1 MEWAQL
7 VTLVGQSL
15 TNASKVLGQSG
26 RRARRTGAAV
36 ERAPPRT
43 VGPHPAPRAPHPAP
57 RPWGSL
63 FGRHI
68 FFNNP
73 PTWALRFGPTIQAQ
87 RGSVRVTGWQP
98 SDSESDRQR
107 CDGGSSTNLVGRR
120 AARARPAA
128 KGAGC
133 CAPRCR
139 ASVRAHWLGAGRCD
153 GGGRHRDRARW
164 CSMASAIPSCGA
176 QLERCP
182 TQRRRAMASTY
193 RKGRWTSS
201 PPRVPSTWPQCT
213 PGSAPHRA

>member
-1 MEWAQL
+1 MWPPGEADKRGSRTGPAPVRWMPHPLPRA
-7 VTLVGQSL
+7 
-15 TNASKVLGQSG
+15 
-26 RRARRTGAAV
+26 RARRWLRQSSV
-36 ERAPPRT
+36 CL
-43 VGPHPAPRAPHPAP
+43 
-57 RPWGSL
+57 RPGSL
-63 FGRHI
+63 SGVIFIHLPYLGTPIRNGGPDDRH
-68 FFNNP
+68 NG
-73 PTWALRFGPTIQAQ
+73 TLR
-87 RGSVRVTGWQP
+87 W
-98 SDSESDRQR
+98 RQQHE
-107 CDGGSSTNLVGRR
+107 LVGRR

-182 TQRRRAMASTY
+182 TQRRRAMASTC

-201 PPRVPSTWPQCT
+201 PPRVPSMRPQCT